1 MIPFRRYLPSILIL
15 LILGWGGLAFLLIY
29 TFPTVWPR
37 WTFYFLWVVA
47 LTGTALPFAYVL
59 NRLFPTH
66 PPAESSVPIRQA
78 IWVGIYG
85 ATLAWLQLGRLVS
98 LWVILGLAGGLVAIE
113 YFIRLRELARR
124 RPVRQDESI
133 PDLPL
138 DDKSA

>member
-85 ATLAWLQLGRLVS
+85 ATLTWLQLGRLVS

-124 RPVRQDESI
+124 RPVRQDELI